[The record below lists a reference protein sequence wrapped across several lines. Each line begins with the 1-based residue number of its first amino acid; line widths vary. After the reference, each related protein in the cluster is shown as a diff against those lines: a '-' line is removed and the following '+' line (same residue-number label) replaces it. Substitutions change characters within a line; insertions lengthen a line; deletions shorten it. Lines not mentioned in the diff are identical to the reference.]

1 MSAWWEVDEWGACI
15 CAESMHCTHIPIPP
29 TPYLQDRLSA
39 LFPAIQFT
47 VCPKADA
54 LYPIVSAASIV
65 AKVSRDR
72 QLRDHVCPEPHLA
85 DARQFGCGYPG
96 WLGCW

>member
-1 MSAWWEVDEWGACI
+1 MG
-15 CAESMHCTHIPIPP
+15 HIYLCQKHTSWPHSNPP
-29 TPYLQDRLSA
+29 TPPYLQDRLSA

-72 QLRDHVCPEPHLA
+72 LLRDHVCPEPHLA

-96 WLGCW
+96 WLRCW